1 MESTRYCPWAT
12 AREARDQL
20 GVSERTLAR
29 WRSSGLFQPGQHWRR
44 KFPSA
49 NSPVQY
55 HLEQCQA
62 VMSEATA
69 RSAYLLESSVV
80 IAKRPHTNLK
90 YTRGDSQHGW
100 HQFANN
106 HCGHAT

>member
-1 MESTRYCPWAT
+1 MESTRHCAWAT

-29 WRSSGLFQPGQHWRR
+29 WRASGLFQPGQHWRR
-44 KFPSA
+44 KFPSP

-69 RSAYLLESSVV
+69 RSA
-80 IAKRPHTNLK
+80 H
-90 YTRGDSQHGW
+90 
-100 HQFANN
+100 
-106 HCGHAT
+106 